1 MNFKF
6 VKFLIIFFCLY
17 SFLFISSYI
26 IFAQESGS
34 INLSSESGNSKFAP
48 GEFIP
53 FSIKLLNFG
62 SLQRGDVTLDYQI
75 LDNKKIQITSATET
89 VAVETTAS
97 FVKRI
102 PLPVNL
108 KPGNYTLTTSLTYP
122 SQKQPAVSQFNFVV
136 ENKIAGLFQS
146 DLIILFVVIIVV
158 LSILLFI
165 LYLLIKRNRSR
176 SQVSFDY
183 GDRPKNQIIYYE
195 ILSNII
201 NQMRLRIGDSAF
213 EITEGIPDIEVNNKN
228 GKIINIKKEPA
239 KIIALLIFRF
249 EKYSG
254 QKISF
259 GLPQNTK

>member
-1 MNFKF
+1 MDLKF
-6 VKFLIIFFCLY
+6 IKLLVLFFFFY
-17 SFLFISSYI
+17 SFLFISSYSL
-26 IFAQESGS
+26 FAQSSGS
-34 INLSSESGNSKFAP
+34 INLSSESSNSKFAP

-62 SLQRGDVTLDYQI
+62 SLQRGDVTLEYHI
-75 LDNKKIQITSATET
+75 INSNKVDVSSSNET
-89 VAVETTAS
+89 VAVDTTAS

-102 PLPVNL
+102 PLPLSL

-122 SQKQPAVSQFNFVV
+122 GQKQPAVSQFNFVV

-146 DLIILFVVIIVV
+146 DLIILFIIIVIIISV
-158 LSILLFI
+158 LLFI
-165 LYLLIKRNRSR
+165 LYLFIKRNRSR
-176 SQVSFDY
+176 AQVSFDY
-183 GDRPKNQIIYYE
+183 SDVPKNQIIYYE

-213 EITEGIPDIEVNNKN
+213 EITEGIPDLEVNSKN

-249 EKYSG
+249 EKFSG

-259 GLPQNTK
+259 GLQPNLK